1 MKGKI
6 RMSDERKANGVYNP
20 DEFDTI
26 AFPMMKGSK
35 DIIKAHCDETGE
47 TYHSF
52 LRRAVVNQ
60 IARDREAM
68 TNPDVDPN
76 TIYEGW
82 LRCPDNIKRQIVDS
96 LEEWIKNNNKSGFTF
111 TPPAK

>member
-1 MKGKI
+1 MCYNHFNIIMKGKMK
-6 RMSDERKANGVYNP
+6 MSDNKKANGVYNP
-20 DEFDTI
+20 EEYDTI

-35 DIIKAHCDETGE
+35 DIIKTHCDQTGE

-60 IARDREAM
+60 IAHDREAM

-76 TIYEGW
+76 AEY
-82 LRCPDNIKRQIVDS
+82 
-96 LEEWIKNNNKSGFTF
+96 EWIKNNNKSGFTF

>member
-1 MKGKI
+1 
-6 RMSDERKANGVYNP
+6 MSDERKANGVYNP
-20 DEFDTI
+20 EEFDTI

-60 IARDREAM
+60 IAHDREAM
-68 TNPDVDPN
+68 ANPNIDPN
-76 TIYEGW
+76 TKFEGW
-82 LRCPDNIKRQIVDS
+82 LRYPDNVKRQIVTS
-96 LEEWIKNNNKSGFTF
+96 LQEWMQKQNKAPFKF
-111 TPPAK
+111 EPAE

>member
-1 MKGKI
+1 
-6 RMSDERKANGVYNP
+6 MSEQKKANGTYNP
-20 DEFDTI
+20 EEFDTI

-60 IARDREAM
+60 IAHDREAM
-68 TNPDVDPN
+68 ANPDVDPN
-76 TIYEGW
+76 TKFEGW
-82 LRCPDNIKRQIVDS
+82 LHYPDNVKRQIVAS
-96 LEEWIKNNNKSGFTF
+96 LEEWMKQKDKAPFHFDGPT
-111 TPPAK
+111 A

>member
-1 MKGKI
+1 
-6 RMSDERKANGVYNP
+6 MSDKRKANGVYNP
-20 DEFDTI
+20 EEYDTI

-60 IARDREAM
+60 IVHDREAM
-68 TNPDVDPN
+68 ADPKIDPN
-76 TIYEGW
+76 TSFEGW
-82 LRCPDNIKRQIVDS
+82 LHYPDNVKRQIVVS
-96 LEEWIKNNNKSGFTF
+96 LKEWMQEQNKEPYKFEQ
-111 TPPAK
+111 AE

>member
-1 MKGKI
+1 
-6 RMSDERKANGVYNP
+6 MSDEKKANGVYNP
-20 DEFDTI
+20 EEFDTI

-60 IARDREAM
+60 IAHDREAM
-68 TNPDVDPN
+68 ADPKIDPN
-76 TIYEGW
+76 TKFEGW
-82 LRCPDNIKRQIVDS
+82 LHYPDNVKRQIVTS
-96 LEEWIKNNNKSGFTF
+96 LTEWMKGKDKQPFKFETVE
-111 TPPAK
+111 